1 MDITV
6 NKTALVNQLEA
17 LSTVIEKK
25 TTIPILNNVRLEA
38 KDGRLFCEGT
48 DLDLSS
54 RGSLSAEIAKPGARC
69 VEFNRFLKLIKLA
82 SVEEIRL
89 AATDTQLV
97 VTADRRKHSVPALDG
112 ASFPEQLAIE
122 GAGLELDG
130 KKLAAQIA
138 HVAFAITK
146 EESRFA
152 LNGARIELHP
162 DKVRL
167 VATDGTRLSLVDYQ
181 IDLPIEKPQVDLV
194 PAKALTALQKFA
206 SDAAKFKLSLS
217 GNAMCA
223 ATEWTAL
230 RTRMLSG
237 NFPNYD
243 LVLPKWK
250 QTLVAEVDRLV
261 WLNSLRAVMV
271 TSDVQAYTVKLA
283 FGADTLT
290 ASSQSPDVGLTEDVI
305 SIKYNGPEFVIGFN
319 GSLLEDFLTV
329 ATADVIALR
338 FNADKPEFNQM
349 EMREA
354 DDLKAL
360 WRYVVMPMR
369 LDKRE

>member
-6 NKTALVNQLEA
+6 NKTALVNQLKS

-38 KDGRLFCEGT
+38 KDGKLFCEGT

-54 RGSLSAEIAKPGARC
+54 RGSLSADIATPGARC
-69 VEFNRFLKLIKLA
+69 VEFNRFLKLIELS

-89 AATDTQLV
+89 AAMDSQLV
-97 VTADRRKHSVPALDG
+97 VTAGRRKHNLPALDV
-112 ASFPEQLAIE
+112 ASFPEQLAIK
-122 GAGLELDG
+122 GVGLELDG
-130 KKLAAQIA
+130 KKLAAQVA
-138 HVAFAITK
+138 HIAFAITNA
-146 EESRFA
+146 ESRYS

-181 IDLPIEKPQVDLV
+181 IDLPIEQPQSDLV
-194 PAKALTALQKFA
+194 PAKALIALQKFA
-206 SDAAKFKLSLS
+206 DNSAKFKLSLAA
-217 GNAMCA
+217 NALCA
-223 ATEWTAL
+223 ATETTAL

-237 NFPNYD
+237 NFPTYD

-250 QTLVAEVDRLV
+250 QTLVAEVDRQV
-261 WLNSLRAVMV
+261 WLNSLKAGMV
-271 TSDVQAYTVKLA
+271 TADNQAYSIKLA
-283 FGADTLT
+283 FGPDTLT
-290 ASSQSPDVGLTEDVI
+290 TSSQSQDVGVTEDVI
-305 SIKYNGPEFVIGFN
+305 SIKYNGPEFVVGFN
-319 GSLLEDFLTV
+319 GSLLEDFLNV
-329 ATADVIALR
+329 ATADVVALR
-338 FNADKPEFNQM
+338 FNADKPELNQM

-354 DDLKAL
+354 DDVKAL

-369 LDKRE
+369 L